1 MERIISIAF
10 RINGELSGSFANAI
24 AAAQRQM
31 QELNRRMSADAQRNM
46 SRAARAEQNLM
57 RLYATREAI
66 NQYKNLNQSI
76 GQNAAALMQ
85 SRLRAAQ
92 LNREYQDNQ
101 RQTEQMRQSYERL
114 KEVYRENRSSMS
126 EEQRTTMQEQIRAAR
141 EELRT
146 QESRTRESGRRAG
159 SQGQE
164 TSRLENS
171 LAQQRQRLEELRA
184 SLTSAGVNLSELSA
198 HERELE
204 ESIRRTTQELE
215 RQRNIDAV
223 RQRHSEAGANF
234 GNAYDNLQNSIS
246 TAQTIMSPF
255 ADAVKTSMQFNK
267 MMSEVQAVTG
277 ATGAEFDALKAK
289 AQELGASTMFS
300 ASESAEAMKFLGM
313 AGFQVNDIL
322 GSMPAMLSLAAAGNT
337 DLART
342 ADILSDGLTAFKMQ
356 ANEIDST
363 RFADVMAATVTKSNT
378 SVELMGETFKYAG
391 AVAGSLG
398 YSIEDVALATG
409 LMANASVKGSMAG
422 TALRSTF
429 TRLVSPPKD
438 AAAALE
444 ALGVTAVNADGTMK
458 PFRQTLLDLRAGF
471 KNLTAAEKAEYAAKI
486 AGLEAQAG
494 FLAMV
499 DATDESFNSLMSN
512 IDNSQGMA
520 GKMSFVQSDNLEG
533 AVKTFESAFEGIQ
546 IAVGDAFEEPLKN
559 FVNSLATGLQSLTQW
574 VSKNQEL
581 VVIAGQVA
589 AAISGIIVAIA
600 GFGAVSTGIEYV
612 AASFQMLKI
621 RVMESVTA
629 LRAMSFASIT
639 SQISSMATSL
649 ASVGR
654 AAMGFV
660 FSPIGAVLM
669 AIALAGY
676 YCYTHWSQVAPVFQS
691 LASTLGGSLQGAI
704 TAISSSFESLGTSVS
719 RLGPAFSQIGGV
731 IFGALAVGL
740 NAVVNIASTI
750 ISTFANAIAAVM
762 SLFGGLG
769 NAIASALAGD
779 WDKAAEYFKN
789 ALVNAGKFVVESF
802 KSLFG
807 GIFDTFSNFF
817 KPLELMG
824 VMEGANKSSGGGSFG
839 TPQPPQQ
846 VDNSAVKELGAE
858 IKSALTE
865 NNNSNLETLLGQSNA
880 QLAQIL
886 QTANLE
892 SQESA
897 KVSAQELAQN
907 LSQSLKESNGESI
920 KVLGEVSKSGMA
932 EAAAKFSEALK
943 SANLESQESAKVSAQ
958 ELAQTLGASL
968 QEANAGT
975 MAALQTAFQAQAEQK
990 NLEVEPLQTAVAQ
1003 TADTMSQ
1010 FAPTM
1015 AQAADGAMQMTA
1027 GQQTFNAEVQNS
1039 QATISATNA
1048 QLQASQGALS
1058 GFNAALSSTNGGLA
1072 SLASSSSSAASA
1084 ISGLGSAASSA
1095 VSALQSAGANAAAAV
1110 SAAAANVGKP
1120 AANFQGGIYSKG
1132 AFLTTFAEKSPEAAI
1147 PIDNSKRAADL
1158 WTKTGQLLGLLPG
1171 NSIAI
1176 ESAPSEQ
1183 KVSTIER
1190 VQRQRFEQVRTQY
1203 EAAKNSIAI
1212 ESARNFPIS
1221 ERVLGK
1227 PTFTPQNSIAI
1238 ESPRQ
1243 LSIAERFSGKS
1254 TFPPRNLEVPR
1265 SIFGGRV
1272 QTPEIFRTTQT
1283 QARSYEN
1290 LNIGGDFL
1298 SEITQNL
1305 PAETGGILPQMINNL
1320 SQPETSTPIDLHFEI
1335 NIAGNASAE
1344 EVEAGIRQT
1353 IPLLE
1358 ETFESKIASW
1368 RHEQQ
1373 RRSF

>member
-92 LNREYQDNQ
+92 LNREYADNQ

-141 EELRT
+141 EELRS

-234 GNAYDNLQNSIS
+234 RNAYDNLQNSIG

-277 ATGAEFDALKAK
+277 ATGSEFDALKSK

-337 DLART
+337 DLATT

-356 ANEIDST
+356 ANELDST
-363 RFADVMAATVTKSNT
+363 RFADVMAATVSKSNT

-409 LMANASVKGSMAG
+409 LMANASIKGSMAG

-438 AAAALE
+438 AAAALQ

-546 IAVGDAFEEPLKN
+546 IAVGDAFEKPLKN

-581 VVIAGQVA
+581 VVVAGQVA
-589 AAISGIIVAIA
+589 AAISGIIAAIA

-779 WDKAAEYFKN
+779 WNKAAEYFKN
-789 ALVNAGKFVVESF
+789 AFVNAGKFVVETF

-807 GIFDTFSNFF
+807 GIFDTFANFF
-817 KPLELMG
+817 KPLEIMG
-824 VMEGANKSSGGGSFG
+824 VMKGENAASGGGSFG
-839 TPQPPQQ
+839 TPQPPQPQQ
-846 VDNSAVKELGAE
+846 VDNSALIAAISTAIESSRQENQSADFSKIE
-858 IKSALTE
+858 SAL
-865 NNNSNLETLLGQSNA
+865 
-880 QLAQIL
+880 
-886 QTANLE
+886 
-892 SQESA
+892 SA
-897 KVSAQELAQN
+897 AV
-907 LSQSLKESNGESI
+907 ESI
-920 KVLGEVSKSGMA
+920 KQDPQADIVPQLQAISTAIESVKKENPEADTSK
-932 EAAAKFSEALK
+932 
-943 SANLESQESAKVSAQ
+943 LESVISSVMSQIQAQQSAQ
-958 ELAQTLGASL
+958 V
-968 QEANAGT
+968 
-975 MAALQTAFQAQAEQK
+975 EQK
-990 NLEVEPLQTAVAQ
+990 SIEITPITDAL
-1003 TADTMSQ
+1003 
-1010 FAPTM
+1010 
-1015 AQAADGAMQMTA
+1015 AQAAVPITETGASMQM
-1027 GQQTFNAEVQNS
+1027 FNAEMMNS
-1039 QATISATNA
+1039 QAANAANNAELQNSVATNAANNA

-1176 ESAPSEQ
+1176 ESVPSEQ

-1203 EAAKNSIAI
+1203 EAAKKAQNSIAI
-1212 ESARNFPIS
+1212 ESPRNFPIS

-1243 LSIAERFSGKS
+1243 LPIAERFSGKS
-1254 TFPPRNLEVPR
+1254 TFPPRNLEMPR

-1272 QTPEIFRTTQT
+1272 QTPNIFRTTQT